1 MHCHMCMAMTLSD
14 ISEQEI
20 KLMKEEK
27 LSQSE
32 CNREQHKSP
41 RERSAGLLQVLN
53 AFAELM
59 TGLTCYLSCSHWT
72 LGNCYAV
79 VCVDSL
85 TFLGKV
91 YSSLQKGTSPQALCR
106 YSLAVFSDPSAKN
119 YSIKHLNI
127 CLGEVPYKSTVL
139 HEKKPQKISQEVYE
153 AKQRNDFF
161 STLTYKTLCLDSV
174 SFPSMLNPRRR

>member
-1 MHCHMCMAMTLSD
+1 MNGIENSTSL
-14 ISEQEI
+14 QG
-20 KLMKEEK
+20 
-27 LSQSE
+27 
-32 CNREQHKSP
+32 RF
-41 RERSAGLLQVLN
+41 AGLLQVLN

-59 TGLTCYLSCSHWT
+59 TGLTCYLSCSYWT
-72 LGNCYAV
+72 LGNRYAV

-91 YSSLQKGTSPQALCR
+91 YSSLQKGTSPQVLCR
-106 YSLAVFSDPSAKN
+106 YSLAVFSYTSAKN

-127 CLGEVPYKSTVL
+127 CLGGVPYKSTVL
-139 HEKKPQKISQEVYE
+139 HEKKHQKISQEVYE

-174 SFPSMLNPRRR
+174 SFPSMLNPQRR